1 VIRCEKGFTLIESLV
16 ALLVISISMLALA
29 SLLIGNMK
37 STTQSERKIDYSGL
51 AQSAMNNMVA
61 LVKANGTGYT
71 QANAQTALTAQM
83 ANVTDLYSAAVTLNP
98 TPTVQGTTAINVQ
111 FSWMIRG
118 DTKTLTLRSAVVTE

>member
-1 VIRCEKGFTLIESLV
+1 MIRSEKGFTLIESLV
-16 ALLVISISMLALA
+16 ALVVISISMLALA

-71 QANAQTALTAQM
+71 QASAQTALTSQM
-83 ANVTDLYSAAVTLNP
+83 ANVTDLYSAIVTLNP